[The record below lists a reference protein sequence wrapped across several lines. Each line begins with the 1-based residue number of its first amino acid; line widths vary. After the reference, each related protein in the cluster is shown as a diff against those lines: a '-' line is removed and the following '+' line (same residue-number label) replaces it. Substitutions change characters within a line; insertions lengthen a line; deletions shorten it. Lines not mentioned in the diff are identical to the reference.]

1 MFVSRRQRRQTL
13 KPSENR
19 WVRCQIDSVAEGDEH
34 KRFIVRHFQRR
45 IKCSPNTQGFGETP
59 APWALMF
66 FAFGEEEKETNMAE
80 SVIVVQRNGGGYV
93 QGARVVLGFSN
104 GVTDSVYTDS
114 DGEAVIEH
122 RTTGNATVYV
132 NGQDKGSMNTPGR
145 KLVFI

>member
-1 MFVSRRQRRQTL
+1 MSD
-13 KPSENR
+13 
-19 WVRCQIDSVAEGDEH
+19 DSVAEGDEH
-34 KRFIVRHFQRR
+34 QTVYCSTLSASDRTFAEYPGFRR
-45 IKCSPNTQGFGETP
+45 TP

-66 FAFGEEEKETNMAE
+66 FTVGEQEKETNMPE
-80 SVIVVQRNGGGYV
+80 SVVVVQRNGGGYV

-122 RTTGNATVYV
+122 LGSGNATVYV